1 MIFSLPGCWWQV
13 KFLFFC
19 GSLLRTESKSLVVT
33 GILGRVEHLFQVL
46 IPQIP
51 RLLGP
56 GLNKAGKIGC
66 DSFIWMIS
74 NGISSFFSSPIS
86 DGSNSLEHT
95 FFHHGKPLG
104 IRMDFFSTFPGWQVP
119 YLGPTQWQPRDEGR
133 GIDSDCVVST
143 SRPTG
148 GSTQVTEVRSQ
159 VKFQL
164 KKVGVTGWLG
174 DSLRMC
180 FKGFFTHFFLRGY
193 FSGENNTFSL
203 DKDPRQLRRCWIL
216 DFYKFLD
223 SSNRRCD
230 WDSWARAIFSC
241 PGVVHGRCRGQRG
254 HECRWVEVDIHSRVL
269 HRRTPGPFA
278 KCRQNCLMAINFLV
292 SLLKKNWNNVK
303 WGCPGNE
310 ASLWVSNILGFFCF
324 FFCLLLLNS
333 DEWIQIR
340 NVEKGP

>member
-1 MIFSLPGCWWQV
+1 M
-13 KFLFFC
+13 
-19 GSLLRTESKSLVVT
+19 T
-33 GILGRVEHLFQVL
+33 
-46 IPQIP
+46 
-51 RLLGP
+51 
-56 GLNKAGKIGC
+56 
-66 DSFIWMIS
+66 
-74 NGISSFFSSPIS
+74 
-86 DGSNSLEHT
+86 
-95 FFHHGKPLG
+95 
-104 IRMDFFSTFPGWQVP
+104 
-119 YLGPTQWQPRDEGR
+119 
-133 GIDSDCVVST
+133 T
-143 SRPTG
+143 SRRRPWHRLGLCRFNQPTHRGVNAGHG
-148 GSTQVTEVRSQ
+148 GAKSGEVSVEEGGGDWVTHWRCVL
-159 VKFQL
+159 KF
-164 KKVGVTGWLG
+164 
-174 DSLRMC
+174 
-180 FKGFFTHFFLRGY
+180 FFFFTHFFLRGY

-324 FFCLLLLNS
+324 FFLFTFIELWWVDSDTQCGERTLEASCTSIYPKALAHQKHHGVCCLSRVDDNASCTSTYIS
-333 DEWIQIR
+333 DINLAVSWLFCFMIF
-340 NVEKGP
+340 EKIHSF